1 MDKNVKQKLQLSK
14 NCNKTLLQIVTEN
27 HYKNGITTN
36 NSYYK
41 DCQVLKVFQSQSSW
55 CITKG
60 ASEYIH
66 YMI

>member
-14 NCNKTLLQIVTEN
+14 NCNKTLLQIVTEK

-41 DCQVLKVFQSQSSW
+41 DCQVLKVFQSQSS
-55 CITKG
+55 
-60 ASEYIH
+60 
-66 YMI
+66 